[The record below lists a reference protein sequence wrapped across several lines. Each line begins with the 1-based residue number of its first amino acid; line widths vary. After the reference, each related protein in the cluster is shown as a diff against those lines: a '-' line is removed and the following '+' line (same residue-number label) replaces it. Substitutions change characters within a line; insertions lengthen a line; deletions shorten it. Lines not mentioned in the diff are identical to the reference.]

1 MVRLKL
7 DLDVLSISSIVE
19 HLIKVKVKDCF
30 EEDDTLYVVVDPGQL
45 GKAIGKGGVVIKKAQ
60 QQLNKKMR
68 MIEYS
73 DNLAN
78 FVQNIIYPLRVEQV
92 VEENGIILIKDSDRR
107 VKSQIIGRDGKNLA
121 LIKRAVQR
129 FFPVQD
135 VKVV

>member
-19 HLIKVKVKDCF
+19 RSIKVKVKDCF
-30 EEDDTLYVVVDPGQL
+30 EEDETLYVVVDPGQL
-45 GKAIGKGGVVIKKAQ
+45 GKAIGKGGIVIKKVQ
-60 QQLNKKMR
+60 QQLNKKIR

-73 DNLAN
+73 DNLAS

-92 VEENGIILIKDSDRR
+92 VEEQGVISIKDSDRR
-107 VKSQIIGRDGKNLA
+107 VKSQIVGRDGKNLA
-121 LIKRAVQR
+121 VIKRAVQR